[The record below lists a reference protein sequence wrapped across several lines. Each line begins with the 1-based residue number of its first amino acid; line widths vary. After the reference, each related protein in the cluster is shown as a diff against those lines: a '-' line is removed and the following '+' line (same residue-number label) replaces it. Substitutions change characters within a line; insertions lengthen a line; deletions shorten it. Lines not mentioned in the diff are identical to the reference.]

1 MKGMDFKTLT
11 GYNEA
16 MRIISSYKFH
26 VHYSTMAAASSAGYY
41 SYEDVKSPVNFPAE
55 NRSAVDGYALRY
67 DETISSTKTNPMLF
81 RLIGKLGIGDRNDHA
96 TDPGS
101 CIKVFTGSPI
111 PAGADAVV
119 MKEDTEDD
127 GSTVKVFRQV
137 RKYQNISLSGE
148 DLKIGDTIIGKGRM
162 IKPWHI
168 PAFIEAGID
177 RIKTVNIRIGILSTG
192 NELVNGTVK
201 NSSAPML
208 LSMMSRKGFTG
219 EFLGNVNDDI
229 DEIKKSVENYDG
241 DVLLITGGS
250 GPSERDIVH
259 SFMEEYG
266 RIFFHGMRIKPGRTT
281 GFGEYGK
288 KPVFMISGLPVA
300 SLIAYENVIEPAI
313 GSWAGIVRD
322 KEKTVNGRL
331 ERSIYN
337 NDAMKMFVRVSLLS
351 DGDTVRVDPFRVT
364 GSGIISSVI
373 RADGYL
379 VIDENVEGYA
389 DGDDVQ
395 VKLLE

>member
-1 MKGMDFKTLT
+1 MDFKTLT
-11 GYNEA
+11 GYDEA
-16 MRIISSYKFH
+16 MRIISSYKFQ
-26 VHYSTMAAASSAGYY
+26 VHYSTMAAESSAGHY

-67 DETISSTKTNPMLF
+67 DETISATKTNPMLF
-81 RLIGKLGIGDRNDHA
+81 KLTGKLGIGDRIDR
-96 TDPGS
+96 TLEPES
-101 CIKVFTGSPI
+101 CVKVFTGSPI
-111 PAGADAVV
+111 IAGADAVV

-137 RKYQNISLSGE
+137 RKYQNISLAGE

-177 RIKTVNIRIGILSTG
+177 RIKTVNVRIGVLSTG

-208 LSMMSRKGFTG
+208 LSMMKRKGFTG
-219 EFLGNVNDDI
+219 EFLGNVNDDTG
-229 DEIKKSVENYDG
+229 EIKKALGDYDG
-241 DVLLITGGS
+241 DVLIITGGS

-266 RIFFHGMRIKPGRTT
+266 KIFFHGMRIKPGRTT

-288 KPVFMISGLPVA
+288 RPVFMISGLPVA

-313 GSWAGIVRD
+313 ESWAGIVRD
-322 KEKTVNGRL
+322 RDRMVTGRL

-337 NDAMKMFVRVSLLS
+337 NDAMKMFVRVSLIN
-351 DGDTVRVDPFRVT
+351 DGDSFKVDPFRVT

-373 RADGYL
+373 RAGGYL

-389 DGDDVQ
+389 DGDYVQ